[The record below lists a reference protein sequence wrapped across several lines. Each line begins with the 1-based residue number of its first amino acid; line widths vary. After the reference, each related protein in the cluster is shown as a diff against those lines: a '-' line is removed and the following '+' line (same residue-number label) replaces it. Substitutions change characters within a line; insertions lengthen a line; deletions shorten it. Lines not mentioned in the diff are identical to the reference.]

1 MTEEIK
7 ITVEVINTQAPKQ
20 RRERDRA
27 NAKNFSRTEEVKPVE
42 EIKPDLL
49 LG

>member
-7 ITVEVINTQAPKQ
+7 ITVEVINSQVPKQ
-20 RRERDRA
+20 RRERERA
-27 NAKNFSRTEEVKPVE
+27 NAKNFSRTEEVKPE
-42 EIKPDLL
+42 APKPDLL